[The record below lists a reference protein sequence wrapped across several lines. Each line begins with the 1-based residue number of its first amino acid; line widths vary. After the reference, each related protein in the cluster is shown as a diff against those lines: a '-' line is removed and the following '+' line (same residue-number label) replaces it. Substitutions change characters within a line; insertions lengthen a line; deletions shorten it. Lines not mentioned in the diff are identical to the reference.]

1 MPFRG
6 ILVDDIFPLSGGG
19 MDDFNTALIREKI
32 IFVNEDGG
40 PAPAADG
47 HSVIRSNRVFLKLER
62 DGQAEKVVVRAQNM
76 HTTLRLAGKVMQEF
90 YRMGL
95 LQKRANLNWEDIW
108 QGLQSNYE
116 REYNSYN
123 WGAIYVNG
131 HNVFKTKQSAYVDII
146 EKCAQ
151 LSVDNYDAT
160 IEVAQSALKQ
170 LGKSMQISQSSTVAA
185 VFTDTPEHLRVGIIH
200 RQGGK
205 DTAFNFTAA
214 GGEAHHRVVQTLG
227 IAAALLEAINLKHV
241 IENLR
246 EKSQGRK
253 PSPADAAQL
262 RTATARLLAL
272 DKGISSFEDV
282 YEVRYRPEK
291 PVFLPAETR
300 EIV

>member
-1 MPFRG
+1 
-6 ILVDDIFPLSGGG
+6 
-19 MDDFNTALIREKI
+19 MDDFNAALIREKI

-40 PAPAADG
+40 PAATADG
-47 HSVIRSNRVFLKLER
+47 HNVIRSNRIFLKLEA
-62 DGQAEKVVVRAQNM
+62 GGATEKVVVRAQNM
-76 HTTLRLAGKVMQEF
+76 HTTLRMAGKVLQEF
-90 YRMGL
+90 FRLGPL
-95 LQKRANLNWEDIW
+95 LRRGVNWEDIW

-116 REYNSYN
+116 REYNEYN
-123 WGAIYVNG
+123 WGAVYING
-131 HNVFKTKQSAYVDII
+131 HNVFKTKHSAYVDII

-151 LSVDNYDAT
+151 LNVDNYDAT
-160 IEVAQSALKQ
+160 IEVAQNALKQ

-185 VFTDTPEHLRVGIIH
+185 VFTNTPEHLRVGIIH

-214 GGEAHHRVVQTLG
+214 GGETNHRIVQTLG

-241 IENLR
+241 VENLR

-253 PSPADAAQL
+253 PSPADASQL
-262 RTATARLLAL
+262 RTALARLVAL

-291 PVFLPAETR
+291 PAFMPAETR
-300 EIV
+300 ENV